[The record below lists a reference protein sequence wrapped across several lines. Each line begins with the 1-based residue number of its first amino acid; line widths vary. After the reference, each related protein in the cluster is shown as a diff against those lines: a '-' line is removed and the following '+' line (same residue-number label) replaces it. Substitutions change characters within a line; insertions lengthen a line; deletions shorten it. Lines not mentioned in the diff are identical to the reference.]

1 MAHRGKAGSVWA
13 TVLSIQGLCRYLDA
27 AMSGRF
33 PGLVRRLRYGPPI
46 VVVSGLPRSGTSMA
60 MKMLEAG
67 GLAVVTDNVRAADDD
82 NPRGYYEDE
91 RVKDLARDAN
101 RAWLR
106 DARGKAI
113 KIISFLLKDLPPDNN
128 YKVLFMERDLGEVL
142 ASQQKM
148 LDHRGERL
156 LDRGPADARALPR
169 APAPREV
176 HGRLPPPLRHPL
188 RLLPRRARPA
198 ARGVAPHQ
206 PVPRRRRPTKRR
218 WSRWSTAPSIA
229 TAPEITGAAIRA
241 FPRPRRAAGG
251 VLFFSIVRCQHTV

>member
-1 MAHRGKAGSVWA
+1 MLTRG
-13 TVLSIQGLCRYLDA
+13 
-27 AMSGRF
+27 MSDRF

-67 GLAVVTDNVRAADDD
+67 GLAIVTDNVRAADDD

-101 RAWLR
+101 REWLR

-148 LDHRGERL
+148 LDHRGE
-156 LDRGPADARALPR
+156 DSATEDAADARALPR
-169 APAPREV
+169 APAAREV

-188 RLLPRRARPA
+188 RPLPRPCSTSRARRPA
-198 ARGVAPHQ
+198 ASTSSWAGSPTKVRWSKWSIAPSTAIA
-206 PVPRRRRPTKRR
+206 PEATRRPDGT
-218 WSRWSTAPSIA
+218 
-229 TAPEITGAAIRA
+229 
-241 FPRPRRAAGG
+241 FP
-251 VLFFSIVRCQHTV
+251 